1 MLAVNEITAGFGRE
15 PRCIRLV
22 GYGVGDPTG
31 GPYDLEA
38 ISGIAEAPATHY
50 LGWISHFFQIEADGR
65 LFKVIVE
72 GNDVKVIEVP

>member
-1 MLAVNEITAGFGRE
+1 VLAVNEITAGFGRE

-22 GYGVGDPTG
+22 GGVGDATG

-38 ISGIAEAPATHY
+38 ISRIAEAPATHY